1 RSPGETRFDLEF
13 VADQRPAVT
22 IQQEGRGDAPGAG
35 REAVGNAE
43 LLLGGGAGRK
53 RRKAGRAEDQL
64 LEAHPR
70 SVDPLLPVPLAEVV
84 PHLGVGSVD
93 QRNRHG
99 ATQLELLA
107 AGGKAEAVRG
117 GGIGGAAGGKQGDE
131 NDRDDCA
138 HDVVRVRVTV
148 GASSGWKT
156 LQLGTSRSP
165 ERARGTG
172 PAQGPAGPEAVR
184 ADWPELSSYGL
195 GFRIIAWQSP
205 LFLPGSPYRRSSM
218 SELITT
224 PRRGFIGRLAAV
236 AAAAGIGSA
245 LPAPLAADAT
255 VARRSR
261 NPELDAWFGKLKG
274 KHRQVFDA
282 PMAGEGMIAIWP
294 RVYLNTTVATHGE
307 QDGASAM
314 IILRHHAL
322 GLAMQD
328 SVWGKYEFGMV
339 LHCNVN
345 GAPARKNP
353 FAKIEGLPISG
364 HGIAELLASGVL
376 VGACDVAMTVYSSGV
391 AKERGLDAAAVRK
404 EWVDALYP
412 GVQLVPSGVYAVGR
426 AQEMGCGYC
435 FAG

>member
-1 RSPGETRFDLEF
+1 
-13 VADQRPAVT
+13 
-22 IQQEGRGDAPGAG
+22 
-35 REAVGNAE
+35 
-43 LLLGGGAGRK
+43 
-53 RRKAGRAEDQL
+53 
-64 LEAHPR
+64 
-70 SVDPLLPVPLAEVV
+70 
-84 PHLGVGSVD
+84 
-93 QRNRHG
+93 
-99 ATQLELLA
+99 
-107 AGGKAEAVRG
+107 
-117 GGIGGAAGGKQGDE
+117 
-131 NDRDDCA
+131 
-138 HDVVRVRVTV
+138 
-148 GASSGWKT
+148 
-156 LQLGTSRSP
+156 
-165 ERARGTG
+165 
-172 PAQGPAGPEAVR
+172 
-184 ADWPELSSYGL
+184 
-195 GFRIIAWQSP
+195 
-205 LFLPGSPYRRSSM
+205 M

-328 SVWGKYEFGMV
+328 SVWEKYEFGKV
-339 LHCNVN
+339 FHVNVN
-345 GAPARKNP
+345 GAPATKNP

-364 HGIAELLASGVL
+364 LGITELLAAGVL

-412 GVQLVPSGVYAVGR
+412 GIQLVPSGVYAVGR